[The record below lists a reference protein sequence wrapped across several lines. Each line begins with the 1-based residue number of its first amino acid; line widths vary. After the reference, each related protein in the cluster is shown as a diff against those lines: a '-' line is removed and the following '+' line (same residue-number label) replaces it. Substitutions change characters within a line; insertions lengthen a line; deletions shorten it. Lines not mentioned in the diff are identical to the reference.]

1 MIIRGRV
8 INAGKAEGVA
18 LVSQKPISFLGDVN
32 KDNGI
37 IINQDSDIYG
47 ESLKDKILVVPL
59 GRGSTVGAWIIYSLK
74 KKNVAPAAILME
86 KSDLIIA
93 SGCIIS
99 DIPLI
104 DNFEAP
110 PHKVIKTGDKV
121 QVFNDGSVVILDRN
135 ST

>member
-104 DNFEAP
+104 DNFEVP